1 MATIVTV
8 VIPAVETTLVATN
21 QPKLVAAAVAVITV
35 VMLVESVVKVALEVA
50 VMLVNVLD
58 CHYSCYNSYFSDSCN
73 CSYGSYCFN

>member
-1 MATIVTV
+1 
-8 VIPAVETTLVATN
+8 VATN

-35 VMLVESVVKVALEVA
+35 AMFNNAMLVESVVKVALEATVVAAAVA